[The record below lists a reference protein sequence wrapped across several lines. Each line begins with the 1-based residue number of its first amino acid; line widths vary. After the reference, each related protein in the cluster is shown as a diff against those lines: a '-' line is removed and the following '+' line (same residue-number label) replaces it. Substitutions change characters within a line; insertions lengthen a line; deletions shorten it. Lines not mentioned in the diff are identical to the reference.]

1 MENAEM
7 VFYVMET
14 IHEPV
19 IVTTSVKRTVSA
31 NLDVPEGG
39 RWAV

>member
-1 MENAEM
+1 M

-14 IHEPV
+14 IHEPRV
-19 IVTTSVKRTVSA
+19 ITTSVKRTMSA
-31 NLDVPEGG
+31 NLNMPEGG